1 MLNFIEVYEGVA
13 KYQKQT
19 THGRS
24 QMQARKEFLTRK
36 CLVNPDY
43 IVAVYP
49 HEFSSSTDQELLD
62 RSSVLTHRGEEATE
76 FSRIVL
82 DGNSFRS
89 SEMIVVGSMDSLSS
103 SIETH
108 YVYKYQG

>member
-13 KYQKQT
+13 KYQNQT
-19 THGRS
+19 THGRA
-24 QMQARKEFLTRK
+24 QMQARKELLTRK

-49 HEFSSSTDQELLD
+49 HEFSSSTDQELLE
-62 RSSVLTHRGEEATE
+62 RSSVLTYRGEEATE

-89 SEMIVVGSMDSLSS
+89 SEMIVVGSTDSISS
-103 SIETH
+103 NIGNH
-108 YVYKYQG
+108 YAYKYQG